1 MRALLL
7 FALGTLLAAEG
18 PEADLRARLAQAAL
32 AYAQAQADQGTG
44 ETVLRLVKVPD
55 LAHLRGEVAFAP
67 SHLSKPQPVGAFFVA
82 LKATVDG
89 RPAGLVRVDLEGR
102 WQGALL
108 RTRKALARKAVPA
121 EDQLEP
127 FPFEGAPPSGALTV
141 FPEGFR
147 LRIPVGAGKVLTRA
161 DLEPI
166 PLVATGEPVRVT
178 LAWEALTLTAEA
190 TARSQGCL
198 GDVIRVELPTRR
210 TILAKVT
217 GPGQAR
223 VDWARP

>member
-1 MRALLL
+1 MRTLLL
-7 FALGTLLAAEG
+7 LLLGSLLAAEG
-18 PEADLRARLAQAAL
+18 AEADLRTRLAQAAL
-32 AYAQAQADQGTG
+32 AFAQAQADQGSG
-44 ETVLRLVKVPD
+44 ETVLRLVKVPE

-82 LKATVDG
+82 LKATVNG

-102 WQGALL
+102 WQGTLL
-108 RTRKALARKAVPA
+108 RTRSALARKTVPG
-121 EDQLEP
+121 EDQLEAH
-127 FPFEGAPPSGALTV
+127 PFEGTPPPGALTT

-178 LAWEALTLTAEA
+178 LAWEPLTITAEA
-190 TARSQGCL
+190 TARSQGCM
-198 GDVIRVELPTRR
+198 GDTVRVELPTRR

>member
-1 MRALLL
+1 MRALALL
-7 FALGTLLAAEG
+7 LLGTLLAAEG
-18 PEADLRARLAQAAL
+18 PEAQVRSRLAQTAL
-32 AYAQAQADQGTG
+32 AYAQSHAEQGAG
-44 ETVLRLVKVPD
+44 ETVLRLVKVPE
-55 LAHLRGEVAFAP
+55 LAHLRGDVAFTP
-67 SHLSKPQPVGAFFVA
+67 SHLSKSQPVGTFFVA
-82 LKATVDG
+82 LKATVNG

-102 WQGALL
+102 WQGTLL
-108 RTRKALARKAVPA
+108 RARTALARKSVPS
-121 EDQLEP
+121 EDQLEAH
-127 FPFEGAPPSGALTV
+127 PFEGTPPPGALTA

-147 LRIPVGAGKVLTRA
+147 LRIPVGVGKVLTRA

-178 LAWEALTLTAEA
+178 LAWEPLTITAEA

-198 GDVIRVELPTRR
+198 GDTIRVELPTRR

-223 VDWARP
+223 VDWSRP